1 MMVIACC
8 HAPEAE
14 LWDEDDCKRKMAL
27 GDGWAWEAS
36 PHSSTGNAQ
45 SPGDALHVSRAAF
58 LCAHPN
64 LCICRPS
71 LSLQPEPLWEAW
83 SYPVSDFLFVFL

>member
-27 GDGWAWEAS
+27 GDGWAREAS

-45 SPGDALHVSRAAF
+45 SPGM
-58 LCAHPN
+58 P
-64 LCICRPS
+64 
-71 LSLQPEPLWEAW
+71 
-83 SYPVSDFLFVFL
+83 YM